1 MMALVY
7 GDLLMKCLLRV
18 RPYEK
23 VPGSG
28 DLLYEKWNEICRLS
42 LRSPRRSALGRT

>member
-1 MMALVY
+1 MALVY

-23 VPGSG
+23 VPG
-28 DLLYEKWNEICRLS
+28 LS
-42 LRSPRRSALGRT
+42 LIHI